1 MKKNKRDFFKFSL
14 GSVLFFYFPLSLLC
28 IKKKKFTIN
37 YVNNFSR
44 VWILDSDDN

>member
-14 GSVLFFYFPLSLLC
+14 GSVLFLYFSISLQC
-28 IKKKKFTIN
+28 IQKKKIKIN

-44 VWILDSDDN
+44 IWILDSDDS